1 MSFRTSTYGYS
12 NNYMKDLQIS
22 YGNYSKLLEQADGS
36 KLHRAS
42 DDSVGYGKYLRYQ
55 NTITSNIQYQSNT
68 TTALAWMKN
77 TDSVL
82 VNVTGSLGLF
92 SKKVIEA
99 GNSTNNASDM
109 KDIGK
114 ELLSKVQEV
123 VQDLNIQ
130 IGERYL
136 FSGQSDNIM
145 PFTMSDEKQKRGLA
159 KTLDAGEK
167 QYFGNTTDNSGTV
180 TQFLT
185 LNGSDGNT
193 YFLNTNNGKIYTE
206 EFVNEGYKTK
216 VSEGFKTVQTG
227 DEVATLAGLTPAT
240 SRTFVSD
247 NFSNNGVIKS
257 GITGNGDNW
266 SQAVTV
272 NGNSVTMTFA
282 TIEQYVVDYNGDS
295 KKLSMVT
302 EDGMTRPVS
311 DSVNLTGQEVFGSDI
326 FDLGEPS
333 GSAMLNNLLAVVSQ
347 VDNAQFHWVSSD
359 ATTISDAAY
368 SKVLGAETKLAA
380 RNQAYQAIDT
390 VLDTQEESITGSIS
404 AVADADVADLATKL
418 TNYSKTYSLALTLGS
433 RTLPM
438 SLVDYLR

>member
-12 NNYMKDLQIS
+12 NNYMKDLQVS

-99 GNSTNNASDM
+99 GNSTNNTSDM

-145 PFTMSDEKQKRGLA
+145 PFTMSDEKQSRGLT

-185 LNGSDGNT
+185 LNGDDGNT
-193 YFLNTNNGKIYTE
+193 YFLNVNNGNIYTE

-216 VSEGFKTVQTG
+216 VSEGFKTVKTG
-227 DEVATLAGLTPAT
+227 DEVATLTPAT
-240 SRTFVSD
+240 SRDFVRD
-247 NFSNNGVIKS
+247 NFANNGVIKS
-257 GITGNGDNW
+257 GETGKGDDW
-266 SQAVTV
+266 SETFSIDGKDVK
-272 NGNSVTMTFA
+272 MTFA
-282 TIEQYVVDYNGDS
+282 TIDQYVVDYNGDS

-326 FDLGEPS
+326 FDLGNPS
-333 GSAMLNNLLAVVSQ
+333 GSAMLNELLTVVAQ
-347 VDNAQFHWVSSD
+347 IDNANFHWASSD

>member
-12 NNYMKDLQIS
+12 TNYLKDLQVS
-22 YGNYSKLLEQADGS
+22 YGHYSNLLEQADGS

-55 NTITSNIQYQSNT
+55 NTLTSNVQYQSNT

-99 GNSTNNASDM
+99 GNSTNNTSDM

-145 PFTMSDEKQKRGLA
+145 PFTMSDEKQSRGLT

-185 LNGSDGNT
+185 LNGDDGNT
-193 YFLNTNNGKIYTE
+193 YFLNVNNGNIYTE

-216 VSEGFKTVQTG
+216 VSEGFKTVKTG
-227 DEVATLAGLTPAT
+227 DEVASLTPAT
-240 SRTFVSD
+240 SRDFVRD
-247 NFSNNGVIKS
+247 NFANNGVIKS
-257 GITGNGDNW
+257 GETGKGDDW
-266 SQAVTV
+266 SETFSIDGKDVK
-272 NGNSVTMTFA
+272 MTFA
-282 TIEQYVVDYNGDS
+282 TIDQYVVDYNGDN

-333 GSAMLNNLLAVVSQ
+333 GSAMLNELLTVVAQ
-347 VDNAQFHWVSSD
+347 IDNANFHWASSD